1 MFRSKVFN
9 NAGLCGFRISVGAIG
24 TAYTGGWGGTALD
37 TACTSALKDQINYL
51 SCIAN
56 PAGCTELCAA
66 SPSLSRAGVCEGS
79 RGNSVTRSVAERR
92 VETGRC
98 RDLATA
104 H

>member
-1 MFRSKVFN
+1 LRCRSKVFN

-66 SPSLSRAGVCEGS
+66 SPSPPPGS
-79 RGNSVTRSVAERR
+79 RVRGQPWELIEAL
-92 VETGRC
+92 C
-98 RDLATA
+98 C
-104 H
+104 

>member
-1 MFRSKVFN
+1 MRCRSKVLN

-66 SPSLSRAGVCEGS
+66 SPAGIQGQPW
-79 RGNSVTRSVAERR
+79 RP
-92 VETGRC
+92 
-98 RDLATA
+98 
-104 H
+104 